1 MFFYVIFCYIVK
13 FECFIVYSE
22 SKMNRDMLVKKA
34 NLDGVD
40 IDIALEK
47 EHPGNYFSVIVGK
60 NGVGKSRLLRN
71 ISQGVYDP
79 SVHKKTICI
88 SNGYFHKFIS
98 SRDWMMYE
106 RMYDHGYRN
115 LCLSDYYGGHF
126 THGDSFSNVF
136 NRELV
141 SLFFGSGESRDKTLQ
156 ALREFGFFEGVN
168 IELSLY
174 KHLGLFDGNV
184 MRFDRNALNIN
195 VEISTWYNRMTE
207 EELECIYNQAVKFL
221 SATNYLE
228 VMKEQCPE
236 WRRVGFNEEHT
247 MQFCFRN
254 HGHNLSYDFSF
265 GTESSV
271 ANNFTDE
278 FIESL
283 LFLNKYRLIS
293 VQKTIF
299 KKNGKDINM
308 KELSSGELSILL
320 SILKINSE
328 IEDSSLILIDEPELS
343 LHPAWQSQ
351 IIPSLEKCFSSYT
364 DCHFII
370 ATHSPLVVSSIPE
383 SNSAIVILDEDA
395 KIISGSK
402 SHRKSADYQLFTV
415 LGYAGD
421 QNEYVKRRLMI
432 ILSKLTNGTNLSDD
446 EVIFLDRSKALL
458 EDAEEDDLTKYLL
471 NQSIC
476 LL

>member
-1 MFFYVIFCYIVK
+1 
-13 FECFIVYSE
+13 
-22 SKMNRDMLVKKA
+22 MNRDMLVKKA

-40 IDIALEK
+40 IDIALER

-60 NGVGKSRLLRN
+60 NGVGKSRLLRE
-71 ISQGVYDP
+71 ISQYIYNP
-79 SVHKKTICI
+79 STHKKTICI

-98 SRDWMMYE
+98 NRDWVMHE
-106 RMYDHGYRN
+106 RMYDHEYRN
-115 LCLSDYYGGHF
+115 LCLSDYYDGHF
-126 THGDSFSNVF
+126 THGDGFSNVF
-136 NRELV
+136 NRELI
-141 SLFFGSGESRDKTLQ
+141 SLFFGSGESRDKTLRV
-156 ALREFGFFEGVN
+156 LREFGFFDGVN

-174 KHLGLFDGNV
+174 KHIGLFDGNV
-184 MRFDRNALNIN
+184 MRFDQNTLNVN
-195 VEISTWYNRMTE
+195 VEMSTRHNKITK
-207 EELECIYNQAVKFL
+207 EELECIYNNAVNFL
-221 SATNYLE
+221 SATNYLK
-228 VMKEQCPE
+228 VMREQCPE
-236 WRRVGFNEEHT
+236 WKRVGFNEEHT
-247 MQFCFRN
+247 MQRCFLN
-254 HGHNLSYDFSF
+254 DGHNLSYDFSF
-265 GTESSV
+265 GTESSA

-278 FIESL
+278 FTESL

-320 SILKINSE
+320 NILKINSE
-328 IEDSSLILIDEPELS
+328 IEDGSLILIDEPELS

-364 DCHFII
+364 GCHFVI

-432 ILSKLTNGTNLSDD
+432 IISKLSTGVDLNSNELRFIEKAQNLLDDADD
-446 EVIFLDRSKALL
+446 E
-458 EDAEEDDLTKYLL
+458 DLTKYLL
-471 NQSIC
+471 NQAIC
-476 LL
+476 LLPEV

>member
-1 MFFYVIFCYIVK
+1 
-13 FECFIVYSE
+13 
-22 SKMNRDMLVKKA
+22 MLVKKA

-40 IDIALEK
+40 IAIALEK

-98 SRDWMMYE
+98 NGDWIRYE

-115 LCLSDYYGGHF
+115 LCLSDSIGGHS
-126 THGDSFSNVF
+126 TRGDNFSNVF
-136 NRELV
+136 NRELI
-141 SLFFGSGESRDKTLQ
+141 SLFFGSGESRDK
-156 ALREFGFFEGVN
+156 ALHALHEFGFCDGVN
-168 IELSLY
+168 IEFSLY
-174 KHLGLFDGNV
+174 KYLGLFDGNV
-184 MRFDRNALNIN
+184 MRFDKNALNVN
-195 VEISTWYNRMTE
+195 VEMSKWYNRMTE
-207 EELECIYNQAVKFL
+207 EELECIYNNAVKFM

-228 VMKEQCPE
+228 VMKKQCPE
-236 WRRVGFNEEHT
+236 WGRVGFNEEHT
-247 MQFCFRN
+247 IEFCFKN
-254 HGHNLSYDFSF
+254 HGLKLSYNFGF
-265 GTESSV
+265 GTEDS
-271 ANNFTDE
+271 AENNFTDE
-278 FIESL
+278 FKESL

-293 VQKTIF
+293 VHKTIF
-299 KKNGKDINM
+299 KKNDQDINM
-308 KELSSGELSILL
+308 EELSSGELSILF

-328 IEDSSLILIDEPELS
+328 IEDGSLILIDEPELS

-364 DCHFII
+364 GCHFVI

-432 ILSKLTNGTNLSDD
+432 IISKLSTGVDLNSNELLFI
-446 EVIFLDRSKALL
+446 EKAQNLL
-458 EDAEEDDLTKYLL
+458 EDADDEDLTKYLL
-471 NQSIC
+471 NQAIC
-476 LL
+476 LLREV